1 MLKSGAPLV
10 PGLSSTLPLSLG
22 APRPCLGQDV
32 TDFGGRPAAI
42 LVCPL
47 FQNRDLTTR
56 FQVKNTHG
64 QETLP
69 RPLRTGPSSCEE
81 PRWPLAPIPPG
92 GQGDG
97 LQANPAGAAAEED
110 MHLLTRTP
118 GQPCCVCAH
127 ADPNRPCTAPTS
139 GQVCPGTQVPQP
151 LHLLRVGAQRTRPP
165 AGIQTAAQGARAGRR
180 LGGRWPCCW
189 WERDSTAAQPAGTT
203 GVPAAYTWPMAVN
216 LSCQSLRP
224 IYSPLIDSP
233 GVQMESDRESSQMAH
248 VHEHRWAWPGHVCTH
263 GDGEAWLPPQHQA
276 PCPPGRRHGKVGHAR
291 PTLGIPRF
299 SCLCLSTCWWL

>member
-1 MLKSGAPLV
+1 MCVHMPTPTAPAQHPHLV
-10 PGLSSTLPLSLG
+10 RCVLG
-22 APRPCLGQDV
+22 HRS
-32 TDFGGRPAAI
+32 R
-42 LVCPL
+42 
-47 FQNRDLTTR
+47 
-56 FQVKNTHG
+56 
-64 QETLP
+64 
-69 RPLRTGPSSCEE
+69 S
-81 PRWPLAPIPPG
+81 
-92 GQGDG
+92 
-97 LQANPAGAAAEED
+97 
-110 MHLLTRTP
+110 
-118 GQPCCVCAH
+118 
-127 ADPNRPCTAPTS
+127 PCTCSEWGPREHA
-139 GQVCPGTQVPQP
+139 
-151 LHLLRVGAQRTRPP
+151 PP
-165 AGIQTAAQGARAGRR
+165 AGIQTAAQVGRAGRR

-276 PCPPGRRHGKVGHAR
+276 PCPPGRQRGKVGHAR
-291 PTLGIPRF
+291 PMPGIPRF